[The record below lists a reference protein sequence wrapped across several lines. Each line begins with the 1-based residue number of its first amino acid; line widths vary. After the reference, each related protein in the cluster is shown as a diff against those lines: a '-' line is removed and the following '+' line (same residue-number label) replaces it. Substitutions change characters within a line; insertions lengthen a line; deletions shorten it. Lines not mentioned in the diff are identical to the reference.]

1 MQRISEF
8 LIGLTF
14 GGGLLLGGMTD
25 PAKVK
30 AFLDIAGLWDPSL
43 AFVMGGAVIVGFFAF
58 RIARRQA
65 RSLLGRVIILNDTMP
80 IDGALITGSIVFG
93 IGWGLSG
100 FCPGPALVSIGM
112 GEWKAALFVV
122 AMAAGMVLAG
132 YLNRQPKG

>member
-1 MQRISEF
+1 
-8 LIGLTF
+8 
-14 GGGLLLGGMTD
+14 
-25 PAKVK
+25 
-30 AFLDIAGLWDPSL
+30 
-43 AFVMGGAVIVGFFAF
+43 
-58 RIARRQA
+58 
-65 RSLLGRVIILNDTMP
+65 MP